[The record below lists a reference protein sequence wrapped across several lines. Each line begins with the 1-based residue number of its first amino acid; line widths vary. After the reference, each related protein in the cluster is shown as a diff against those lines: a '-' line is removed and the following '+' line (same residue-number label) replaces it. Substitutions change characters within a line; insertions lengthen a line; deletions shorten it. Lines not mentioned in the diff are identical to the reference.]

1 MKYFFSLILIL
12 LTFCSFSQDGKSD
25 KETSLTLDNFNALY
39 IIDSSFFIRQP
50 TTRRKNFNDGRISF
64 LSINEGRAFLSVY
77 NSSRIYRIFGE
88 MNNLKITEN
97 DLHQKVIQFYV
108 RGKDLQGGKIRS
120 FEITILSD
128 EEYVIHYFDKL
139 GQSEVFFTA
148 RFPTDEEYIEYE
160 EFIKL

>member
-1 MKYFFSLILIL
+1 MKYIFSFILVIV
-12 LTFCSFSQDGKSD
+12 TFCSFSQDAPR
-25 KETSLTLDNFNALY
+25 ENENSLTLDNFNALY
-39 IIDSSFFIRQP
+39 IIDSSFFKRQP

-64 LSINEGRAFLSVY
+64 LSINQGKAFLSVY

-88 MNNLKITEN
+88 MNNLEITEN

-128 EEYVIHYFDKL
+128 DEYIIHYFDKL

-148 RFPTDEEYIEYE
+148 RFPTDEEFTEYE
-160 EFIKL
+160 EFIKQ